1 MQVMN
6 SIAGDAMPPE
16 GTSFKSSS
24 APALHKLWVQYH
36 AHNHQWHCPYQLT
49 IVRHILQ
56 AMEMCQY
63 FVLNHLGVRLIR
75 CMLYA
80 LRHGYHRFKKQ
91 TELLPTLNRL
101 LVLRKVLSPESSYKP
116 EGSLYITPVCNSKQ
130 PDSWIVNVQ
139 MHP

>member
-80 LRHGYHRFKKQ
+80 QAWLSQVQKADRAIANA
-91 TELLPTLNRL
+91 EPLARL
-101 LVLRKVLSPESSYKP
+101 EKGAEP
-116 EGSLYITPVCNSKQ
+116 
-130 PDSWIVNVQ
+130 
-139 MHP
+139 

>member
-6 SIAGDAMPPE
+6 SIAGDAVPPE

-63 FVLNHLGVRLIR
+63 FVLNHLGVRLIC

-130 PDSWIVNVQ
+130 SDSWIVNVQ